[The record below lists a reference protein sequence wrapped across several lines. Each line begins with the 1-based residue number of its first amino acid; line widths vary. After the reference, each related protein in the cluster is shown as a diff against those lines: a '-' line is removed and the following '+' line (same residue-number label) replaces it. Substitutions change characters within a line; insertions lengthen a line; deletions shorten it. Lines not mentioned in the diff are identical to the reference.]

1 MAKAR
6 DRLKTYRS
14 KRDFKKTREPAGAQ
28 RDSGHKLSYVIQKH
42 AARREHY
49 DFRLEWDGALLSW
62 AVPKGPSENPDDKRL
77 AVHVED
83 HPIEYGK
90 FEGTIPK
97 GEYGG
102 GTVMLWDR
110 GTWTP
115 DGDVDAG
122 LERGKLSFELYGE
135 RLKGHWALVRL
146 RARSKSDKD
155 NWLLIKELAGP
166 MPRKGKLIIERE
178 TTSVASGRSM
188 HEIAQDTKVWHSNN
202 SAADNTLRL
211 KAEKTKSQSRS
222 KRLKKKS
229 ADPLPAFIKPQ
240 LATLVDAPP
249 EGEGWLHEI
258 KYDGY
263 RAIAALSGGKV
274 SIRTRNGLEWTDKFH
289 SLVESLAALPCNA
302 ALLDGE
308 VAVTDAKGR
317 TDFGALQ
324 DAISNG
330 GAGVVYFM
338 FDLLRLDGDD
348 LRNTPLIERK
358 ARLKM
363 LLKKVPANVPLIYS
377 DHIDSAGEKVFSR
390 ACHLKLEGIVS
401 KRADAAYRSG
411 RTRSWLKS
419 KCGMDQEFVIIGWRP
434 STKAGRPFSSLLLAV
449 RVGDKLRY
457 AGRVGSGYSERG
469 LDELAEKF
477 KQLGRNGS
485 PAPGV
490 PAGIA
495 RHAHFLKPQLV
506 AQIAFRGWT
515 RGGLVRQASYKGL
528 RSDKS
533 AREVV
538 RERHVMVAKATHRG
552 KVDRVSDYD
561 SEVIE
566 GVRVTHPDRVLF
578 AAQNIT
584 KRVLI
589 EHYIKVA
596 DRMLPFV
603 SERPVSLV
611 RCPRGSGKECFF
623 QKHASDGFPEE
634 FHTVLIKDKSGS
646 ADYLYIKDVRG
657 LVAAVQ
663 MGVLELHIWGCHVD
677 AVEKPD
683 RMVFDLD
690 PDEGL
695 PFLKVRDAARE
706 MRRRLKILGLESFAM
721 VTGGKGIHVV
731 VPLKRR
737 HSWDA
742 HKEFAEAMAR
752 VMAADHPDRFVAV
765 MSKARRKGKIFID
778 YLRNQRGA
786 TAIAP
791 FSTRSRA
798 GAYFAL
804 PVPWEI
810 LSKLTNAHPVEIGKA
825 TKLIGGRDPWSD
837 YFKVKQSLPKLIG

>member
-1 MAKAR
+1 M
-6 DRLKTYRS
+6 
-14 KRDFKKTREPAGAQ
+14 
-28 RDSGHKLSYVIQKH
+28 
-42 AARREHY
+42 
-49 DFRLEWDGALLSW
+49 
-62 AVPKGPSENPDDKRL
+62 
-77 AVHVED
+77 
-83 HPIEYGK
+83 
-90 FEGTIPK
+90 
-97 GEYGG
+97 
-102 GTVMLWDR
+102 
-110 GTWTP
+110 
-115 DGDVDAG
+115 
-122 LERGKLSFELYGE
+122 
-135 RLKGHWALVRL
+135 
-146 RARSKSDKD
+146 
-155 NWLLIKELAGP
+155 
-166 MPRKGKLIIERE
+166 
-178 TTSVASGRSM
+178 
-188 HEIAQDTKVWHSNN
+188 
-202 SAADNTLRL
+202 
-211 KAEKTKSQSRS
+211 
-222 KRLKKKS
+222 
-229 ADPLPAFIKPQ
+229 
-240 LATLVDAPP
+240 
-249 EGEGWLHEI
+249 
-258 KYDGY
+258 
-263 RAIAALSGGKV
+263 
-274 SIRTRNGLEWTDKFH
+274 
-289 SLVESLAALPCNA
+289 
-302 ALLDGE
+302 
-308 VAVTDAKGR
+308 
-317 TDFGALQ
+317 
-324 DAISNG
+324 ISNG
-330 GAGVVYFM
+330 GAGIRYYM

-358 ARLKM
+358 ARLKK
-363 LLKKVPANVPLIYS
+363 LLQNVPANGPLIYS
-377 DHIDSAGEKVFSR
+377 DHIDGAGEKVFSR
-390 ACHLKLEGIVS
+390 ACHLKLEGILS

-419 KCGMDQEFVIIGWRP
+419 KCGMEQEFVIIGWRP
-434 STKAGRPFSSLLLAV
+434 STKAGRPFSSLLLAL
-449 RVGDKLRY
+449 REGDKLRY
-457 AGRVGSGYSERG
+457 AGRVGSGYSERD

-477 KQLGRNGS
+477 KQLERNGS

-490 PAGIA
+490 PAAIA

-515 RGGLVRQASYKGL
+515 RGELVRQASYKGL

-538 RERHVMVAKATHRG
+538 RERHVMVAKAMHRG
-552 KVDRVSDYD
+552 KVDRVSAYD

-584 KRVLI
+584 KRALI

-603 SERPVSLV
+603 SQRPVSLV

-634 FHTVLIKDKSGS
+634 FQTVLIKDKSGS

-663 MGVLELHIWGCHVD
+663 MGVLELHIWACHID
-677 AVEKPD
+677 AIEKPD
-683 RMVFDLD
+683 RLVFDLD

-706 MRRRLKILGLESFAM
+706 MRSRLEILGLVSFAM

-731 VPLKRR
+731 VPLKRG

-752 VMAADHPDRFVAV
+752 VMASDHPDRFVAV
-765 MSKARRKGKIFID
+765 MSKAKRKGKIFID
-778 YLRNQRGA
+778 YLRNQRSA